1 MIWQI
6 WFLVPNVQ
14 FQNVA
19 LTSTLLFA
27 HAASHDDIVEIQNQV
42 FCLTPPF
49 IGSLD
54 DFLDFRWK
62 TFHDVIVIFTN
73 SSESTESIS
82 SLTNNTK
89 FPNNVSSYGID
100 HHFRCQNIIYI
111 IFYIALCSTMNYE
124 EGWGWGL
131 LVLLYCLSTV
141 VANESTFLQWLSAF
155 SVFWNAFFHMFL
167 SLLYCLLVNSLFC

>member
-1 MIWQI
+1 MKIR
-6 WFLVPNVQ
+6 FLYWHRPLSDIRTICCNFDKKNLKIV
-14 FQNVA
+14 
-19 LTSTLLFA
+19 
-27 HAASHDDIVEIQNQV
+27 HDA
-42 FCLTPPF
+42 
-49 IGSLD
+49 
-54 DFLDFRWK
+54 
-62 TFHDVIVIFTN
+62 IVIFTT

-111 IFYIALCSTMNYE
+111 IFYIALCSTMNYD
-124 EGWGWGL
+124 EGSGWGL
-131 LVLLYCLSTV
+131 LVLLYCLSSV

>member
-1 MIWQI
+1 MKIR
-6 WFLVPNVQ
+6 FFV
-14 FQNVA
+14 
-19 LTSTLLFA
+19 
-27 HAASHDDIVEIQNQV
+27 
-42 FCLTPPF
+42 LTPPF
-49 IGSLD
+49 IGNLD
-54 DFLDFRWK
+54 DLLDFWLK
-62 TFHDVIVIFTN
+62 ELKIAHDAIIIFTS
-73 SSESTESIS
+73 SSESTDSIS

-89 FPNNVSSYGID
+89 FPNNVSSYGTD
-100 HHFRCQNIIYI
+100 YHFRCQNIIYI

-131 LVLLYCLSTV
+131 LVLLYCLSSV